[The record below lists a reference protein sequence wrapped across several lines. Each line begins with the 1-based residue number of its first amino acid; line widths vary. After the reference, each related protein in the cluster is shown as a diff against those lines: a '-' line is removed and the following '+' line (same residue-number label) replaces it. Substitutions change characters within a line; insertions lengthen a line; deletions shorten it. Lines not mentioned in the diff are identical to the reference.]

1 MEIQVVF
8 FKSFF
13 DKSIVPWYFY
23 IIKGNGIVVLY
34 KIVYWKVVFLNLE
47 KKLFDMKYIYYLL
60 SHGVTLMIENFNVI
74 ARGFSLMPTWVFWI
88 ERVKKLMFQH
98 TPLRMLL

>member
-1 MEIQVVF
+1 MVF

-13 DKSIVPWYFY
+13 DKLIVLWYFY

-34 KIVYWKVVFLNLE
+34 KIVYWKVVFFNLE

-60 SHGVTLMIENFNVI
+60 LYGVILMIENFNVI
-74 ARGFSLMPTWVFWI
+74 VCGFLLMFIWVFWI
-88 ERVKKLMFQH
+88 ERVKKLMF
-98 TPLRMLL
+98 